1 MDGLF
6 LLCEVIIVNLEKRGP
21 TEYGGPDNGVVVA
34 RVVVKQGEFSTYI
47 TLHTTL
53 KVSMVLSKLCLF
65 LTLPLS
71 KIDYIYDIFF
81 ETFLLLTFD
90 IHIFREPIKTIT

>member
-1 MDGLF
+1 MGGLF
-6 LLCEVIIVNLEKRGP
+6 LLCKVFIVNLEKREP
-21 TEYGGPDNGVVVA
+21 TEYGGPGNGVVVA

-47 TLHTTL
+47 TLHTTQ

-65 LTLPLS
+65 LTLTFS
-71 KIDYIYDIFF
+71 KIHYIYDIFF

-90 IHIFREPIKTIT
+90 INMFGEPIKNIT